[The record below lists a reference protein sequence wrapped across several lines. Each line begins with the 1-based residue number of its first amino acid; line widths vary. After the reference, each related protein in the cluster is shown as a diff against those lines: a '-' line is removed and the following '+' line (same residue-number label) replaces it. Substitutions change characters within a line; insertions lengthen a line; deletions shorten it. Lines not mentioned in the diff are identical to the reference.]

1 MSDRHLPLR
10 WNEPASSLAD
20 PDRAND
26 PGRGDQESVLKVLLD
41 VLGLIRR
48 NWKVVLATTL
58 ASLALLIVQR
68 RYDHPIYRATAVVR
82 FEDKVRGL
90 SNGLGGGTTRQVGGP
105 VTDPLLTQIQVLQS
119 RTVARGV
126 VEREGLR
133 LRADPPGLPD
143 GWLRI
148 VSIPD
153 PALQAEIALSCG
165 PDSATAR
172 GGAAVATAKYGEP
185 LRIAG
190 AQFTVV
196 SRPAVQKVVLSVM
209 PTDRAVDGLLA
220 ALRGRAR
227 ERTDV
232 IDVSYES
239 PSPTQAQAVANTAA
253 QVFQETNARTAKQ
266 ESERRRVFIAD
277 QLRRNQTL
285 LSEAQRA
292 HNAFRTNQQVFS
304 SKEKFKEQ
312 QTDLTGIEM
321 RRRELQADRSINQ
334 GLLDALD
341 DPARLAR
348 LDEHVTS
355 LGLPFHQISG
365 VTGEGVNALIEAAW
379 REIAAVAPVPAA
391 VSRYPSADE
400 AAAPASPRE

>member
-90 SNGLGGGTTRQVGGP
+90 SNGLGGGTPRQVGGP

-143 GWLRI
+143 GWLRN

-153 PALQAEIALSCG
+153 PALQAEIALSFG
-165 PDSATAR
+165 PDS
-172 GGAAVATAKYGEP
+172 
-185 LRIAG
+185 
-190 AQFTVV
+190 
-196 SRPAVQKVVLSVM
+196 
-209 PTDRAVDGLLA
+209 
-220 ALRGRAR
+220 
-227 ERTDV
+227 
-232 IDVSYES
+232 
-239 PSPTQAQAVANTAA
+239 
-253 QVFQETNARTAKQ
+253 
-266 ESERRRVFIAD
+266 
-277 QLRRNQTL
+277 
-285 LSEAQRA
+285 
-292 HNAFRTNQQVFS
+292 
-304 SKEKFKEQ
+304 
-312 QTDLTGIEM
+312 
-321 RRRELQADRSINQ
+321 
-334 GLLDALD
+334 
-341 DPARLAR
+341 
-348 LDEHVTS
+348 VT
-355 LGLPFHQISG
+355 
-365 VTGEGVNALIEAAW
+365 
-379 REIAAVAPVPAA
+379 
-391 VSRYPSADE
+391 
-400 AAAPASPRE
+400 